1 MGNVFFSY
9 KGVSGTLKINNEV
22 RDEKLFRKMS
32 CYILQEDKIQPML
45 TLNEVMM
52 FAAEL
57 KLSNGTLAKEK
68 QMIVS
73 IEQL

>member
-1 MGNVFFSY
+1 M
-9 KGVSGTLKINNEV
+9 
-22 RDEKLFRKMS
+22 
-32 CYILQEDKIQPML
+32 QEDKIQPML

-57 KLSNGTLAKEK
+57 KLSNGTLTKEK

-73 IEQL
+73 DHETSAQ